1 MAIIGNKHVSV
12 ELFALNPDQK
22 RYNNPFEDNPVF
34 DRKLFFSRFDSKLV
48 FWTWKFCSNESA
60 KFEKNQ
66 QAVLALSFQLK
77 KTAA

>member
-34 DRKLFFSRFDSKLV
+34 DRKL
-48 FWTWKFCSNESA
+48 T
-60 KFEKNQ
+60 
-66 QAVLALSFQLK
+66 FQ
-77 KTAA
+77 